1 MPIKYEEL
9 VKTVV
14 FDVIAADDG
23 GLIYRLEVFKS
34 DKGFKGQLLRR
45 ETYSLQCSFAEY
57 KPDESIYVL
66 DSHSHSIDLDG
77 KLFDHPQSCVD
88 FVANALEEKFKKE

>member
-1 MPIKYEEL
+1 MPIKYDEL

-14 FDVIAADDG
+14 FDVIAADDD
-23 GLIYRLEVFKS
+23 GLIYKLEVFQS
-34 DKGFKGQLLRR
+34 DKGFRGQLLRQ

-77 KLFDHPQSCVD
+77 KLFDNPQSCVD
-88 FVANALEEKFKKE
+88 FVANALEKNFKKE

>member
-14 FDVIAADDG
+14 FDVIA
-23 GLIYRLEVFKS
+23 
-34 DKGFKGQLLRR
+34 
-45 ETYSLQCSFAEY
+45 TQCSFAEY
-57 KPDESIYVL
+57 KPDESIDVL

-88 FVANALEEKFKKE
+88 FVANALEKNFKKE